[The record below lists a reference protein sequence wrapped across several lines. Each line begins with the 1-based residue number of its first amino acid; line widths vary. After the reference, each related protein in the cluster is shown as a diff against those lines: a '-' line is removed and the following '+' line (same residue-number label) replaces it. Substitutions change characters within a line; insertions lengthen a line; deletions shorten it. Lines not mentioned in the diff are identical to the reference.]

1 MRIIRKGNII
11 QLSFLPRIFPVN
23 CYLVEENEQVT
34 LVDAALPYSAVGIT
48 KAVERV
54 CGKPLTRIILTH
66 AHEDHIGSLDRL
78 KSMHPEVS
86 VCISSRDS
94 RLLQGDVTLNADEP
108 QTPIRGG
115 IPKDITTKP
124 DVLLE
129 EGDFV
134 GSLQVIAT
142 PGHTPGSISLLDTR
156 SGALIAGDAFQV
168 RGGIAV
174 SGIMQVWFPFPALAT
189 WNKQKALQSAQKMVN
204 LKPTMLAVGHG
215 NIIENPV
222 QFMNKAIVEAEKAL
236 NK

>member
-11 QLSFLPRIFPVN
+11 QLSFLPRLFPVN
-23 CYLVEENEQVT
+23 CYLVEEEDQVT
-34 LVDAALPYSAVGIT
+34 LVDAALPYSAEGIT

-54 CGKPLTRIILTH
+54 SGKPLTRIIITH

-78 KSMHPEVS
+78 KSMHHEIS

-94 RLLQGDVTLNADEP
+94 RLLQGDVTLNKDEP

-115 IPKDITTKP
+115 VPKGVTTQP
-124 DVLLE
+124 DVLLK
-129 EGDFV
+129 EGDLV
-134 GSLQVIAT
+134 GSLQVIDT

-174 SGIMQVWFPFPALAT
+174 SGTMQMWFPFPALAT
-189 WNKQKALQSAQKMVN
+189 WNKQQALQSAQKLVH
-204 LKPTMLAVGHG
+204 LKPTLLAVGHG
-215 NIIENPV
+215 NLIENPV
-222 QFMNKAIVEAEKAL
+222 QFMSRAILEAEKAL